1 MSIKDIAVFMFS
13 TKEDEAALAAGEA
26 LARAWDADLAAVL
39 LELQPDPVYTMEGV
53 MVSAMWAQVLAEAR
67 KGFAEEKAA
76 LEARARKSDRSIAV
90 RELLAAAGL
99 AAADAAV
106 QARHADLSIM
116 PRPGGAAPT
125 DYRNAI
131 FEGVLFG
138 SGRPVLL
145 VPPDWKGERIGSRA
159 VVAWNGKREAARA
172 LADAAPLLD
181 AADEIYLV
189 TIDAKPGSEGVGPA
203 PGADIAAHLA
213 RRGLKVEVRNLDGLG
228 REEADALIAEARAV
242 EADLIVM
249 GGYGR
254 ARLSEWVFGGMTRE
268 MAANSPLPVLMS
280 H

>member
-13 TKEDEAALAAGEA
+13 ANEDEAALAAGEA
-26 LARAWDADLAAVL
+26 LAGASDADLTAVL

-53 MVSAMWAQVLAEAR
+53 MVSAMWAEVLAEAR

-76 LEARARKSDRSIAV
+76 LEARVRKSGRNIVV
-90 RELLAAAGL
+90 RELLVASGL
-99 AAADAAV
+99 AATDAAV

-116 PRPGGAAPT
+116 IRPGGAAPV
-125 DYRNAI
+125 DCRNAV
-131 FEGVLFG
+131 FEGLLFG

-145 VPPDWKGERIGSRA
+145 VPPDWNGKTIAKRV

-172 LADAAPLLD
+172 LADAAPLIET
-181 AADEIYLV
+181 ADEIYLV
-189 TIDAKPGSEGVGPA
+189 TVDAKPGADGVGPA

-213 RRGLKVEVRNLDGLG
+213 RRGLKVELRNLDGLG
-228 REEADALIAEARAV
+228 RNEADTLITGARAV
-242 EADLIVM
+242 NADLIVM

-268 MAANSPLPVLMS
+268 MTTKAPLPVLMS